1 MKQVPNTL
9 FVEVKKWHI
18 WAYWA
23 FIGTYKYPVLKA
35 RNNWVNALWCA
46 TLYQRKKTV
55 FWFNKFRTL
64 FFIVFNKF
72 TAKSK
77 WSIWEPGDRSLSDS
91 FHGRQDSSRAFL
103 AEGMIWKS
111 QHMKNHMLRESKC
124 CGIICISTE
133 RFHNCGEEGS
143 LTLIYSNPLPA
154 TAALECLKSLS
165 YGLESLSSDKA
176 PFSVW
181 F

>member
-9 FVEVKKWHI
+9 FVEVKKWHV

-72 TAKSK
+72 TTKSK
-77 WSIWEPGDRSLSDS
+77 WSIWEAGDCSLSDS

-103 AEGMIWKS
+103 GRRHDLKKPTHEKSYVEWVQVLWNHLHQHWK
-111 QHMKNHMLRESKC
+111 
-124 CGIICISTE
+124 I
-133 RFHNCGEEGS
+133 
-143 LTLIYSNPLPA
+143 P
-154 TAALECLKSLS
+154 
-165 YGLESLSSDKA
+165 
-176 PFSVW
+176 
-181 F
+181 